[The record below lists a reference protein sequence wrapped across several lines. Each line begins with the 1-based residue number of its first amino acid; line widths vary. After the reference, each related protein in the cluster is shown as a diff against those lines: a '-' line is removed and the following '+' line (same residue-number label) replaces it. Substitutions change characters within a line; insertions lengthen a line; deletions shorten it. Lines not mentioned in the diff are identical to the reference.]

1 MMVTSWRAPD
11 LDAASRSLV
20 LLNRVLCVLPRRP
33 RLILLGGGS
42 DALLLD
48 AAPRIGRPQMWR
60 VLDPDAHAVSDALER
75 VAQAAEA
82 RGHRVTYPGHALLI
96 HTDYGAVRVEGEQMR
111 GHPPRPRDL
120 GEADALLCERLLHR
134 LPRAWLDALCRA
146 WRGPLLAT
154 LTACGP
160 TRLVPTRPADRRVLR
175 ALTHAPDDATWG
187 DHAAERAASLLA
199 AGGFRVQ
206 RARTEWRLG
215 PPHLAAMRDWL
226 LAVEAALVERHGDA
240 CRLAAWRAERTRQ
253 ALAGRLRMRMPHTDL
268 LALPR

>member
-1 MMVTSWRAPD
+1 MIVSSWRAPE
-11 LDAASRSLV
+11 LDAASRSMA
-20 LLNRVLCVLPRRP
+20 LLTRLLSVLPRRP

-48 AAPRIGRPQMWR
+48 AAPQIGRPQVWR
-60 VLDPDAHAVSDALER
+60 VLDPDAQEVSDALER
-75 VAQAAEA
+75 VAEAAER
-82 RGHRVTYPGHALLI
+82 RGHTVTYPGSALLI
-96 HTDYGAVRVEGEQMR
+96 HTGYGAVRVEGEQMCR
-111 GHPPRPRDL
+111 HPPRPRDL

-160 TRLVPTRPADRRVLR
+160 AQLVPTRPADRHVMR
-175 ALTHAPDDATWG
+175 ALAHMPDDATWNG
-187 DHAAERAASLLA
+187 HAAKRAACLLA
-199 AGGFRVQ
+199 ERGFRVQ
-206 RARTEWRLG
+206 RARAEWRLG
-215 PPHLAAMRDWL
+215 PAQLAAMRDWL
-226 LAVEAALVERHGDA
+226 LAVEAALERHGDA